1 MSVKFNKD
9 RNVWTFRYKYNRK
22 AYNGTCH
29 GCASYRDAL
38 NFETTHK
45 ASVMRLEKQNTLAD
59 LFNNCAD
66 MLAEKNPIELGRAFD
81 LAMEKPRKRK
91 SITPSKLEE
100 KRNYWN
106 DFCAYMRSKNPNSE
120 TIQKTTHQMAEAYI
134 AIIRR
139 HGSFL
144 NYIGGFSTQL
154 APFTLNAKHNTVRE
168 VFELLKEDAGIPKN
182 PFANIPS
189 LINKSESHEP
199 FSVDEIHLIFQ
210 KANEFLHPLFAI
222 GLFTGLSMGDICTLR
237 KNNIEFERHFI
248 IRNRNK
254 TEVRCS
260 IPMTKKFEEY
270 MLELY
275 QKTPPSEP
283 YLLPDHYAAY
293 KRNKSTVSNRATRF
307 LTDIGIITAENVNGL
322 TRKVNKKGLHS
333 LRHTFCTIAGI
344 IGIPES
350 VVRSIVG
357 HMTKEMIYL
366 YTRKISEEEKLKYI
380 DIFGTRVNGII
391 DGNSPAS
398 EIKEVSTRE
407 AIINSV
413 AGISKQREMLHRLVQ
428 RMRPED
434 VAYHL
439 GLAVQDFENFK
450 KTAIHT
456 TDKLYIKE
464 NEDFFEEML
473 KKRDK
478 KLKKLGLLTSE
489 GIVDADVVAPDENNN
504 LETEKTICL
513 DSINET
519 QSKETPC

>member
-168 VFELLKEDAGIPKN
+168 VFELLKEDAGIPK
-182 PFANIPS
+182 
-189 LINKSESHEP
+189 K
-199 FSVDEIHLIFQ
+199 
-210 KANEFLHPLFAI
+210 LFAI
-222 GLFTGLSMGDICTLR
+222 GLFTGMSMGDICTLR

-413 AGISKQREMLHRLVQ
+413 AGISKQREMLHRLIQ